1 LTQGEEEIMA
11 SKTERTKV
19 EINESTTDGVRMF
32 NITLTA
38 PASDFAL
45 TDLLR
50 QRGVIEALDAGLKQA
65 VKEATANYISNAESL
80 IARLATEPNPA
91 QRSRSNGGKSGTNG
105 KNERLSSA
113 PQSESQKTSTSEQ
126 VASTAIS

>member
-1 LTQGEEEIMA
+1 MA
-11 SKTERTKV
+11 SKTERTRV
-19 EINESTTDGVRMF
+19 EINESTTDGVRRF

-65 VKEATANYISNAESL
+65 VKGATEHYLKAAEGL
-80 IARLATEPNPA
+80 IAKLAGESK
-91 QRSRSNGGKSGTNG
+91 QVQKSRTNG
-105 KNERLSSA
+105 RGNGKAGNDQRRNGMPVSDQQRNAASEPA
-113 PQSESQKTSTSEQ
+113 P
-126 VASTAIS
+126 

>member
-1 LTQGEEEIMA
+1 MA
-11 SKTERTKV
+11 SKTERTRV
-19 EINESTTDGVRMF
+19 EINESTTDGVRKF

-65 VKEATANYISNAESL
+65 VKEATANYLSNAESL
-80 IARLATEPNPA
+80 IARLTTEPNPA
-91 QRSRSNGGKSGTNG
+91 QKSRSNGRKIGKDG

-113 PQSESQKTSTSEQ
+113 PQSEPQRTSASEP
-126 VASTAIS
+126 VASTATS